1 MASSTPPPRVR
12 RPVFLD
18 LTKIRMPV
26 GALTSIGHRLSGGN
40 INRGCSARCRCHVSK
55 LYVLAMSIRDEPS
68 FVYVAS
74 LLRLVAVKAAL
85 VILIWAFSHHVLAG
99 VRHLLS
105 DFDIGSPLRTARR
118 SAWLVNLA
126 GAALAVLAAV
136 VLL

>member
-1 MASSTPPPRVR
+1 MTPPRIH

-26 GALTSIGHRLSGGN
+26 GALTSIGHRISGVVLTIGVPVAVYLLALSL
-40 INRGCSARCRCHVSK
+40 K
-55 LYVLAMSIRDEPS
+55 DEPS
-68 FVYVAS
+68 FAQVTS
-74 LLRLVAVKAAL
+74 LLRLVPIKAAL
-85 VILIWAFSHHVLAG
+85 VMLVWAFSHHVLAG

-118 SAWLVNLA
+118 SAWLVNVGGVVLPA
-126 GAALAVLAAV
+126 LAAV